1 MNILLTSI
9 GRRSYMVNYFKDA
22 LKGIGEV
29 HAANS
34 EFTYSLSLADKST
47 ITPLIYDDCYIR
59 YLVDYSRENNIF
71 AILPLF
77 DIDLSVLSKN
87 KHLFDEIGT
96 HIIVSGYDTTQ
107 LCNDKWETYKFLLSN
122 GIKTPKTYIDLNESR
137 NSILNN
143 ELSLPVIIKP
153 RWGMAS
159 IGIYRADTMEEL
171 DILYRKAKM
180 DIENSYLKYE
190 SATDEIYNVIIQQ
203 KMDGGEYGIDVLNDL
218 DGFFLTAICKRKIA
232 MRAGETDSAEIID
245 DVELYRIGE
254 YISNSLRHV
263 GNLDVD
269 CFKANGEFYIMELN
283 NRFGGQYP
291 FVHLAGANFPKAVI
305 CMLQNKPI
313 DNDLITVNIG
323 TIGVKDLNPVRLK

>member
-218 DGFFLTAICKRKIA
+218 DGFF
-232 MRAGETDSAEIID
+232 
-245 DVELYRIGE
+245 
-254 YISNSLRHV
+254 
-263 GNLDVD
+263 
-269 CFKANGEFYIMELN
+269 
-283 NRFGGQYP
+283 
-291 FVHLAGANFPKAVI
+291 
-305 CMLQNKPI
+305 
-313 DNDLITVNIG
+313 
-323 TIGVKDLNPVRLK
+323 